1 MSKLNLVLNFLVI
14 SLMAAGADAYAAC
27 TNSVSNSAPDCTGLI
42 SNSVSAVLTNTSTG
56 IIATTDGFTL
66 GVGIYSQ
73 ATSSTNINSGTIT
86 TAGDI
91 SAGIR
96 SEVGPSTNIN
106 SGNITTTGYLSDGIL
121 SYGGVNNNSGAITTA
136 GEFASGI
143 ETYAH
148 NAIANNSGT
157 ITTTG
162 LHAFGII
169 HSGNSTT
176 TNNVGSISTSG
187 PSSYGIFILN
197 SAGVINNYG
206 NISTGGQNSYGIQS
220 GPNGLINNYGTI
232 ATSADYAY
240 GVFSDFYSADVS
252 ISNSGL
258 ISTLGFESAG
268 IYTLGDNA
276 QIQNSGTI
284 HTTADNAAGISSH
297 GNNAIITNTGSII
310 TLGDDSPS
318 PRISADGIAS
328 YGDAATIANSGHIT
342 TSGPNAYGIYLIG
355 NGVAVTNTGTISAS
369 GPDSHGLY
377 SEASNASI
385 NNTGLIS
392 TTGPNGNGIDNTGT
406 ISTVN
411 NSGTISGI
419 DYGVDNPGT
428 ITTLTNTG
436 SIIGGI
442 VSINSA
448 TSYVGITTLNNA
460 QGGSAPLTFIGALP
474 SNYNVIINS
483 TSNYG
488 KLTGI
493 VISGAMNFGIYAGSL
508 ISSRYYSDVLQDLSD
523 GNLGTR
529 TGTYDAMGWTLVAN
543 GNNYDL
549 RFSGINTVG
558 TQASVHNSAQKLRS
572 IFNTAAIS
580 TNFANMNT
588 YDCNLFDANGMCISA
603 GGLYTTVDNP
613 SANSSSAVVVVG
625 YKASPNI
632 RIGGFL
638 DQNFNNTTPTGI
650 RIANKNPMMGAFA
663 VWNQKEDGLGL
674 QVKVAN
680 AYQDKDVTTTR
691 DGVTFTAESGTGA
704 TKLNTQ
710 SYVVE
715 FSYAAKDQY
724 DTLVRPYLALR
735 YTNIKQDGYTETGI
749 STPLTY
755 DPLTDKSTSALFG
768 VKFNRAITAKA
779 NITASLG
786 LELDLEH
793 SVDQY
798 TATSAGISGLT
809 SENFNNDIHRTR
821 PVASLGAYYALTK
834 TQRISGDVYYQQLP
848 FQSTGSTTAYF
859 NYMIGL

>member
-1 MSKLNLVLNFLVI
+1 MLKIKLVLNFTVI
-14 SLMAAGADAYAAC
+14 GLLLAGSNAYAAC
-27 TNSVSNSAPDCTGLI
+27 TPNI
-42 SNSVSAVLTNTSTG
+42 TNTSN
-56 IIATTDGFTL
+56 
-66 GVGIYSQ
+66 
-73 ATSSTNINSGTIT
+73 SSTSTLSSNVVGDCVLNSGTIT
-86 TAGDI
+86 TINGLDGMSSSGQSITNTNNGTIITSGDFG
-91 SAGIR
+91 AGI
-96 SEVGPSTNIN
+96 SSAAGFINTSNSTNIN
-106 SGNITTTGYLSDGIL
+106 NGSITTNGQNSHGI
-121 SYGGVNNNSGAITTA
+121 VNGLGSASTNINNGAITTID
-136 GEFASGI
+136 EYSVGI
-143 ETYAH
+143 FGTVFSS
-148 NAIANNSGT
+148 NDIITNSGT
-157 ITTTG
+157 ITTSG
-162 LHAFGII
+162 YQSPGIYSLGDDATI
-169 HSGNSTT
+169 RNSGVIYT
-176 TNNVGSISTSG
+176 TNN
-187 PSSYGIFILN
+187 N
-197 SAGVINNYG
+197 S
-206 NISTGGQNSYGIQS
+206 
-220 GPNGLINNYGTI
+220 
-232 ATSADYAY
+232 
-240 GVFSDFYSADVS
+240 
-252 ISNSGL
+252 
-258 ISTLGFESAG
+258 
-268 IYTLGDNA
+268 
-276 QIQNSGTI
+276 
-284 HTTADNAAGISSH
+284 AGISSH
-297 GNNAIITNTGSII
+297 GNNAIITNTGSI
-310 TLGDDSPS
+310 TTRGDDSP
-318 PRISADGIAS
+318 PPVRISADGIAS
-328 YGDAATIANSGHIT
+328 YGDASTITNSGHIT
-342 TSGPNAYGIYLIG
+342 TSGPNAYGIYSFG
-355 NGVAVTNTGTISAS
+355 NDVSVTNTGTISAS
-369 GPDSHGLY
+369 GLDSHGLY
-377 SEASNASI
+377 SEGINASI

-392 TTGPNGNGIDNTGT
+392 TTGSNSNGIDNTGT

-419 DYGVDNPGT
+419 DYGVDNTGT

-442 VSINSA
+442 ASINSA
-448 TSYVGITTLNNA
+448 ASYVGITTLNNA
-460 QGGSAPLTFIGALP
+460 QGESIPLTFIGALP

-508 ISSRYYSDVLQDLSD
+508 ISSRYYSDVLQGLSD

-549 RFSGINTVG
+549 RFSGINTAG

-588 YDCNLFDANGMCISA
+588 YDCNLFDTNGMCISA
-603 GGLYTTVDNP
+603 GGRYTTVDNP

-625 YKASPNI
+625 YKATPNI

-755 DPLTDKSTSALFG
+755 DQLTDKSTSALFG

-834 TQRISGDVYYQQLP
+834 TQRISGDIYYQQLP

-859 NYMIGL
+859 NYTIGL

>member
-1 MSKLNLVLNFLVI
+1 MLKIKLVLNFTVI
-14 SLMAAGADAYAAC
+14 GLLLAGSSAYAAC
-27 TNSVSNSAPDCTGLI
+27 IPNISNTLDTSITLSSSGTGDCVRNSAEIATIGNFVHGI
-42 SNSVSAVLTNTSTG
+42 NSSGSSVTITNLNSIITEGYSAAGINSTG
-56 IIATTDGFTL
+56 ANALIYNIDSIATYGNTGY
-66 GVGIYSQ
+66 GIYS
-73 ATSSTNINSGTIT
+73 TGSSATIT
-86 TAGDI
+86 
-91 SAGIR
+91 
-96 SEVGPSTNIN
+96 N
-106 SGNITTTGYLSDGIL
+106 L
-121 SYGGVNNNSGAITTA
+121 
-136 GEFASGI
+136 GE
-143 ETYAH
+143 
-148 NAIANNSGT
+148 
-157 ITTTG
+157 
-162 LHAFGII
+162 
-169 HSGNSTT
+169 
-176 TNNVGSISTSG
+176 
-187 PSSYGIFILN
+187 
-197 SAGVINNYG
+197 
-206 NISTGGQNSYGIQS
+206 
-220 GPNGLINNYGTI
+220 
-232 ATSADYAY
+232 
-240 GVFSDFYSADVS
+240 
-252 ISNSGL
+252 
-258 ISTLGFESAG
+258 ISTLGTESAG

-284 HTTADNAAGISSH
+284 HTTANNAAGISSH

-318 PRISADGIAS
+318 PHISADGIAS
-328 YGDAATIANSGHIT
+328 YGDAATITNSGHIT
-342 TSGPNAYGIYLIG
+342 TSGPSAYGIYLIG

-392 TTGPNGNGIDNTGT
+392 TTGQDSNGIYNKGIITSLQNLGTVKGAATSGGGNVGISNLNQIDTINNVGLIDLREAYKGIGLLNGGYGFSGTITSINNSGHIYGNFDTGT
-406 ISTVN
+406 GIENSSNIASTITTLINSGDISGGSGVDN
-411 NSGTISGI
+411 RGIIHNLVNSGTITGQTV
-419 DYGVDNPGT
+419 GVYVGSSAE
-428 ITTLTNTG
+428 ITTLTNLG
-436 SIIGGI
+436 SISVTSNSGDAIGL
-442 VSINSA
+442 VNVN
-448 TSYVGITTLNNA
+448 TITTLNNA
-460 QGGSAPLTFIGALP
+460 QGGNGHTSATTELTYTGDLP
-474 SNYNVIINS
+474 TNYNIIIDSATHYGQLDGVIG
-483 TSNYG
+483 TSG
-488 KLTGI
+488 TTT
-493 VISGAMNFGIYAGSL
+493 FGIYTGSNVTSRL
-508 ISSRYYSDVLQDLSD
+508 YSSVLLGVIGQVS
-523 GNLGTR
+523 NL
-529 TGTYDAMGWTLVAN
+529 TGTYADDNIDWTLVAN

-549 RFSGINTVG
+549 RFTGINTAG

-588 YDCNLFDANGMCISA
+588 YDCNLFDTNGMCISA
-603 GGLYTTVDNP
+603 GGRYTTVDNP

-625 YKASPNI
+625 YKATPNI